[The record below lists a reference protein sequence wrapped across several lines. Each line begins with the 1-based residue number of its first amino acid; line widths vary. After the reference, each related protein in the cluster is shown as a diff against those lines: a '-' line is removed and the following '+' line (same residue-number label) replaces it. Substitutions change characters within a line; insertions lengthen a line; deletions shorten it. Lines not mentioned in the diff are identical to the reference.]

1 MTGIQKT
8 LLAIAAFVALGVGT
22 FVYFI
27 TNWDAS
33 KAEPIGAL
41 RPDHQSASSFISP
54 DKLRGLGQRP
64 SPALSKRTTA

>member
-8 LLAIAAFVALGVGT
+8 LLAIAAFIILGVGT

-33 KAEPIGAL
+33 KAEPIGAAT
-41 RPDHQSASSFISP
+41 PTPPVFVPEKS
-54 DKLRGLGQRP
+54 RGLGQSP
-64 SPALSKRTTA
+64 SPALTMRTIA